1 MRPDDAAV
9 ALDRHDFDGDD
20 SDTFGPDASA
30 AAPGEPA
37 ADPDVVVDDDLLE
50 VDLGELDAP
59 LIIDEEELDD
69 DILDPIED
77 EDEDDLEISLLQE
90 LGIDLDAPDAVAA
103 SLDIGLVAEEDSD
116 DEVAA

>member
-1 MRPDDAAV
+1 MEPDDAAV

-20 SDTFGPDASA
+20 SDTFGLDASP
-30 AAPGEPA
+30 AAPGEA
-37 ADPDVVVDDDLLE
+37 VADPDVVVDDDLLE

-59 LIIDEEELDD
+59 LIIDEEEMDD
-69 DILDPIED
+69 DILDPLEE

-90 LGIDLDAPDAVAA
+90 FGIDLDAPDTVAA
-103 SLDIGLVAEEDSD
+103 SLDIGLGADDESD